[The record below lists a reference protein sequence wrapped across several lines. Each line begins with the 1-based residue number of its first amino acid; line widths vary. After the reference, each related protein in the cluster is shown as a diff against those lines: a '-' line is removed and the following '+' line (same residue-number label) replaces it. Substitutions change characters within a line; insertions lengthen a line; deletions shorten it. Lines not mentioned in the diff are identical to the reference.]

1 MFRLLATVLLGV
13 PLAAQWRPGF
23 LTEINGS
30 GNDTVTSIVRAP
42 DGGFL
47 AAGVTDSLDLPA
59 TGFQKRPGG
68 STLYRLTERP
78 EPLFPLD
85 STAVAALHAA
95 RDGRLFAASQRRLG
109 VSSDLGQ
116 TWQRLGGGL
125 PLTEQVT
132 GIATDAGDARL
143 LVVSTRLGV
152 YRSEDGG
159 ATFQPAGLRDPEGFF
174 SGVFADPHQPG
185 RFLAT
190 KWGTHYRSEDGG
202 RTWTQGMENLRGIV
216 FDAGRPGLAYA
227 LAVVFR
233 QSTVAK
239 STDGGRT
246 WTLLPSIP
254 EEFNLTSVAI
264 DGGRPG
270 RLLVSSFSGIFRSL
284 DDGVT
289 WVRTSV
295 GTFMSALE
303 FDPVTGR
310 TLAVSSDEILASR
323 DGFDTVTK
331 LDTGLFG
338 ATLVRSVRGVPVY
351 NSVPSRDGWVARL
364 SESGRVEW
372 LTYLGG
378 RLNDEALAVAVGPGG
393 EAYVVGA
400 TFSFDFPFSAG
411 TPRIGSKAF
420 VARVSADGQRLTW
433 AFTPGEPFSA
443 ATVVQAAADGTVLV
457 AAHSTIACNIFGGC
471 GTALGPP
478 SPVKLPLTIVATPSA
493 FRISAQ
499 GTSVLWR
506 SEADRGWGAAVGIFD
521 TGDRVALVAPQGVLM
536 LDPAGARL
544 GSTTF
549 SALAKAAAFGNGK
562 LHLAGDTFSVFAATP
577 GAFQTTS
584 RDVRTAN
591 GDRGP
596 FRGTGDAFW
605 MKYDLASLTLEAASF
620 YSGDGRDEGR
630 AVALDREG
638 NVLLGGST
646 YSLGLPTRGA
656 FQGPYASLTGF
667 LARFSG
673 DGTRLLDATYVGDTR
688 NFLVTALAA
697 DRAGRPVFAGN
708 TAQPPF
714 FDSAQ
719 DESSVFIVRYDP
731 LETPLRIDAVTNAA
745 SRLAAPLAPDVR
757 LVITGSGFPADPAVF
772 ASDVPLRVVSATAER
787 IEVLAPADA
796 DRNVEYR
803 IRVDAG
809 GRSSNEV
816 FMPVAR
822 FAPAIFT
829 RDGSGT
835 GAALLLDEGGRP
847 VEAVRPGQVVRI
859 VANGLGR
866 LRFAGAS
873 AIAEGELQVF
883 IGGVWADGLDA
894 QVLPAPGLTGETYQL
909 VVRVPPGLPEG
920 PAAVNLRIGE
930 FWTQAG
936 VTVAVKP

>member
-13 PLAAQWRPGF
+13 PVAAQWRPGF

-47 AAGVTDSLDLPA
+47 AAGVTDSLDLAA
-59 TGFQKRPGG
+59 TGFQKRPAG

-85 STAVAALHAA
+85 STAIAVLHAA

-116 TWQRLGGGL
+116 TWQRLGEGL
-125 PLTEQVT
+125 PLPEQVT

-143 LVVSTRLGV
+143 VVASTRLGV

-159 ATFQPAGLRDPEGFF
+159 ATFTPAGLRDPEGFF
-174 SGVFADPHQPG
+174 HGVFADPHQPG

-190 KWGTHYRSEDGG
+190 KWGTHFRSEDGG
-202 RTWTQGMENLRGIV
+202 RTWTQGAENLRGIV

-227 LAVVFR
+227 IAVTFR
-233 QSTVAK
+233 QTTVAK

-246 WTLLPSIP
+246 WTLLPTIP
-254 EEFNLTSVAI
+254 EEFNLTSVAL

-270 RLLVSSFSGIFRSL
+270 RLLVSSFSGILRTR
-284 DDGVT
+284 DDGAT

-295 GTFMSALE
+295 GTFTSALE
-303 FDPVTGR
+303 FDPVTGQ
-310 TLAVSSDEILASR
+310 TLAVSADELLASR

-331 LDTGLFG
+331 LDAWLNGSNQ
-338 ATLVRSVRGVPVY
+338 VRTVRGVPVY
-351 NSVPSRDGWVARL
+351 NSQPGREAWVARL

-378 RLNDEALAVAVGPGG
+378 RLRDEALALAAGPGG
-393 EAYVVGA
+393 EVYVAGA
-400 TFSFDFPFSAG
+400 TFSGDFPFSTG
-411 TPRIGSKAF
+411 TPRAGSKAF
-420 VARVSADGQRLTW
+420 VARLSADGQRLDW

-443 ATVVQAAADGTVLV
+443 ATAVQAAADGTVLV
-457 AAHSTIACNIFGGC
+457 AAHSTTVCGIFGGC
-471 GTALGPP
+471 GPALGPP
-478 SPVKLPLTIVATPSA
+478 ATRKLPPIVVETPSA
-493 FRISAQ
+493 LRIPAQ

-521 TGDRVALVAPQGVLM
+521 AGDRVALVTPQGVLT
-536 LDPAGARL
+536 LDPAGARR
-544 GSTTF
+544 GSATF
-549 SALAKAAAFGNGK
+549 SARAKAAAFENGK
-562 LHLAGDTFSVFAATP
+562 LHLTGDAFASFAATP
-577 GAFQTTS
+577 GAFQGTS
-584 RDVRTAN
+584 RDVRLAN
-591 GDRGP
+591 GDRGQ

-605 MKYDLASLTLEAASF
+605 MKYDLASLTLEAASL

-630 AVALDREG
+630 ALALDREG

-656 FQGPYASLTGF
+656 FQGPYSFQTGF
-667 LARFSG
+667 LARLSG
-673 DGTRLLDATYVGDTR
+673 DGTRLLDATYVGDSR
-688 NFLVTALAA
+688 NFEVTALAA
-697 DRAGRPVFAGN
+697 DRAGRPVFAGS
-708 TAQPPF
+708 TAQARF
-714 FDSAQ
+714 FDSVT
-719 DESSVFIVRYDP
+719 DESSAFIVRYEP

-745 SRLAAPLAPDVR
+745 SRLATPLAPEVR

-772 ASDVPLRVVSATAER
+772 ASDVRLRVVSATPER
-787 IEVLAPADA
+787 IEALAPADA
-796 DRNVEYR
+796 DRNAEYR
-803 IRVDAG
+803 IRVEAS

-816 FMPVAR
+816 FMPVTR
-822 FAPAIFT
+822 FAPAIYT

-835 GAALLLDEGGRP
+835 GPALLLDAGGNP
-847 VEAVRPGQVVRI
+847 VDEVRSGQVVRI
-859 VANGLGR
+859 VATGLGR

-883 IGGVWADGLDA
+883 LGGRWVDGLDA

>member
-1 MFRLLATVLLGV
+1 MLRLLATVLLGV

-30 GNDTVTSIVRAP
+30 GNDTVTSITRSP

-59 TGFQKRPGG
+59 TGVQKRPGG
-68 STLYRLTERP
+68 STLYRLAERP
-78 EPLFPLD
+78 EPLYPLD
-85 STAVAALHAA
+85 STAIAVLHAA
-95 RDGRLFAASQRRLG
+95 RDGRLFAVSQRRLG
-109 VSSDLGQ
+109 VSTDLGQ
-116 TWQRLGGGL
+116 TWRRLGEGL

-132 GIATDAGDARL
+132 GIATDAGNTRL
-143 LVVSTRLGV
+143 LVASTRLGV

-159 ATFQPAGLRDPEGFF
+159 ETFTPAGLRDPEGFF
-174 SGVFADPHQPG
+174 DGVFADPHQPG
-185 RFLAT
+185 RFFAV
-190 KWGTHYRSEDGG
+190 KWGTHFRSEDGG
-202 RTWTQGMENLRGIV
+202 RTWTQGAENVRGIV

-227 LAVVFR
+227 IAVTFR
-233 QSTVAK
+233 QTTVAK

-246 WTLLPSIP
+246 WTLLRSIP
-254 EEFNLTSVAI
+254 EEFNLTGVAL

-270 RLLVSSFSGIFRSL
+270 RLVVSSFSGIFRTL
-284 DDGVT
+284 DDGAT

-295 GTFMSALE
+295 TTFTSALE

-338 ATLVRSVRGVPVY
+338 ANQVRTVRGVPVY
-351 NSVPSRDGWVARL
+351 NSLPGRDAWVARL

-378 RLNDEALAVAVGPGG
+378 RLRDEVLAVAAGPGG
-393 EAYVVGA
+393 EVYVAGS
-400 TFSFDFPFSAG
+400 TFSSDFPFSAG
-411 TPRIGSKAF
+411 TPRAGSKAF
-420 VARVSADGQRLTW
+420 VARVSADGQRLDW
-433 AFTPGEPFSA
+433 AFTPGEPYSA
-443 ATVVQAAADGTVLV
+443 ATAVQAAADGTVLL
-457 AAHSTIACNIFGGC
+457 AAHSAIVCGFFGC
-471 GTALGPP
+471 GPTLGPP
-478 SPVKLPLTIVATPSA
+478 ATRKPLSIVVETPSA
-493 FRISAQ
+493 LRISAQ

-506 SEADRGWGAAVGIFD
+506 SEADQGWGAAVGIFEAE
-521 TGDRVALVAPQGVLM
+521 DRVALVAHQGVLT
-536 LDPAGARL
+536 LDPRGARL
-544 GSTTF
+544 GSKTF
-549 SALAKAAAFGNGK
+549 SASATAAAFGNGK
-562 LHLAGDTFSVFAATP
+562 LHVTGDAFSVFAATP

-584 RDVRTAN
+584 RDVRPVN
-591 GDRGP
+591 GDRGQ
-596 FRGTGDAFW
+596 FRGGGDAFW
-605 MKYDLASLTLEAASF
+605 MKYDLASLVLEGASL

-646 YSLGLPTRGA
+646 YSRELPTRGA
-656 FQGPYASLTGF
+656 FQGPYAALTGF
-667 LARFSG
+667 LARLSG

-708 TAQPPF
+708 TAQSPF
-714 FDSAQ
+714 FDAVQ
-719 DESSVFIVRYDP
+719 DESSAFIVRYDP
-731 LETPLRIDAVTNAA
+731 LETPLRIDAVANAA
-745 SRLAAPLAPDVR
+745 SGLATPLAPEVR
-757 LVITGSGFPADPAVF
+757 LAITGSGFPADPAVF
-772 ASDVPLRVVSATAER
+772 ANDTRLRVLSATPER

-796 DRNVEYR
+796 DRSGEYR
-803 IRVDAG
+803 VRVDAG

-822 FAPAIFT
+822 FAPAIYT
-829 RDGSGT
+829 RDGSGS
-835 GAALLLDEGGRP
+835 GAALLLDADGKP
-847 VEAVRPGQVVRI
+847 VDEVRSGQVVRI
-859 VANGLGR
+859 VATGLGR

-873 AIAEGELQVF
+873 AIAEGELQAF
-883 IGGVWADGLDA
+883 IGGLWADGLDA

-909 VVRVPPGLPEG
+909 VVRVPAGLPEG